1 MMTDIGSY
9 TNNQFPFDDDETE
22 DESDGFGIGTF
33 SLVTTPN
40 DFNITTIINFMDK
53 GVFIIPKFQRNFVWD
68 IKKSSKLIESLIIG
82 LPIPQIFL
90 YEKER
95 NEFYVIDGQQRL
107 LTLYFFYKGRFPKS
121 SEARNIIKE
130 TSSST
135 SDLFIPQ
142 EIISDDNLFTN
153 FPLQLNSKKEP
164 VSNTLH
170 NKNFS
175 TLGKTLKTDLELSTI
190 RNMVIKPKYPEE
202 DSEHLAMFEI
212 FNRLNSGGMN
222 LSSQEIRLSLYSCA
236 FMSNLT
242 ELNKNAVWRNF
253 LGKKSPDLRLKDS
266 EIILRLFSMLDAGI
280 VLEDAGAINYSN
292 SMIGF
297 LNSFANNSRNFDNK
311 VITKYSELWDAF
323 LQAIEK
329 LEPYQFS
336 NSKQSNKTLKLSIPV
351 LESVFTAFGI
361 AWMKGKRIKSINSD
375 FLTDLKKNT
384 DLLTY
389 CIGKTNSRNSIE
401 GRIKI
406 ASEFFGDYYD

>member
-1 MMTDIGSY
+1 
-9 TNNQFPFDDDETE
+9 
-22 DESDGFGIGTF
+22 
-33 SLVTTPN
+33 
-40 DFNITTIINFMDK
+40 
-53 GVFIIPKFQRNFVWD
+53 
-68 IKKSSKLIESLIIG
+68 
-82 LPIPQIFL
+82 
-90 YEKER
+90 
-95 NEFYVIDGQQRL
+95 
-107 LTLYFFYKGRFPKS
+107 
-121 SEARNIIKE
+121 
-130 TSSST
+130 
-135 SDLFIPQ
+135 
-142 EIISDDNLFTN
+142 
-153 FPLQLNSKKEP
+153 
-164 VSNTLH
+164 
-170 NKNFS
+170 
-175 TLGKTLKTDLELSTI
+175 
-190 RNMVIKPKYPEE
+190 MVIKPKYPEE

-329 LEPYQFS
+329 LEQYQFS

-361 AWMKGKRIKSINSD
+361 AWMKGKKIKSINSD

-384 DLLTY
+384 D
-389 CIGKTNSRNSIE
+389 
-401 GRIKI
+401 
-406 ASEFFGDYYD
+406 